1 VIAGFWNPHVTS
13 PRPWKIALGYS
24 TLPTQDSEKLDVSV
38 SILRSSF
45 QKPLVTLNKRAVLN
59 EIARLG
65 GGLITSINTKEK

>member
-1 VIAGFWNPHVTS
+1 MIAGFWNPHVTS

-45 QKPLVTLNKRAVLN
+45 
-59 EIARLG
+59 
-65 GGLITSINTKEK
+65 